1 MAMNCLDGSG
11 YTVGETIRGEAV
23 SQAALI
29 RQVAAIAIA
38 VDNAARL
45 ISNYKKQRDIANR
58 STKIAEEN
66 QDQLKQVFWPREEQF
81 LAEFSNPEAIESIEV
96 MGRRYG
102 GRIVAPIAA
111 AFARQIKEARCGFS
125 RHCTSANAKQIQD
138 LMIARA
144 RAIANAR
151 VLGRRIAFEEFQAR
165 NDRNFERRM
174 QAAALGRGLMD
185 QVADLLRSAGAGLAT
200 AGAGLSESLSSAME
214 AFTYAR
220 YRSDPGGEIIPG
232 AYAQMQQG
240 YARAPGVV
248 GNQSG
253 IVARPGFDLNTQ
265 GTFMDTNAGAMAMNT
280 QVNPSISSGGVLASR
295 DPFST
300 NQGLQMERWNEGDV
314 GNRDLARTGTM
325 TYMVEGGEGG
335 QVTVSMSD
343 FPLQYVDDKNPGD
356 T

>member
-1 MAMNCLDGSG
+1 MANCLDGSG
-11 YTVGETIRGEAV
+11 YTEGERIRGEAV
-23 SQAALI
+23 GQAATI

-58 STKIAEEN
+58 TTKISEEN
-66 QDQLKQVFWPREEQF
+66 QAQLRDVYWPREEQF
-81 LAEFSNPEAIESIEV
+81 LAEFSNPEPIESIEV

-111 AFARQIKEARCGFS
+111 AFARQLSEARCGFS
-125 RHCTSANAKQIQD
+125 RYCSSANAKQIQD
-138 LMIARA
+138 LLIARSK
-144 RAIANAR
+144 AIANAR
-151 VLGRRIAFEEFQAR
+151 ILGRRIAFEEFQAR

-174 QAAALGRGLMD
+174 QAAALGRGLMG
-185 QVADLLRSAGAGLAT
+185 QVAELLRASGAGLAT
-200 AGAGLSESLSSAME
+200 AGAALSESLSSALE
-214 AFTYAR
+214 AFSYAR
-220 YRSDPGGEIIPG
+220 YRSNPGGETIPG
-232 AYAQMQQG
+232 AYAQMMNNPDP
-240 YARAPGVV
+240 ARAPMAAG
-248 GNQSG
+248 S
-253 IVARPGFDLNTQ
+253 IVARPGFDINAQ
-265 GTFMDTNAGAMAMNT
+265 GTFMDTNAGAMAMGAH
-280 QVNPSISSGGVLASR
+280 VNPSIDSGGVLANR

-335 QVTVSMSD
+335 QVTVNMTD